1 MSGSARVFVS
11 YRREDTRH
19 VAGRLADRLVERFQ
33 VFMDMDTIEPGT
45 DFTDVIRR
53 AVNDCDVFLSVIGTQ
68 WTTVEDERGQRRL
81 DDPNDWVVAETAA
94 ALRRNAPVIPVLV
107 DGARMPARSELP
119 EALASLSSRQGMTL
133 RHESFSSD
141 VGRLIAAIDKRVRAT
156 STTAP
161 GSGQRPVAV
170 NPATV
175 EADYTAGL
183 AAFFAQRWDQAID
196 LFQRVL
202 SQQPDHQAAFDR
214 LAEARRHQQLTTWN
228 SQADRAAAEGRW
240 SDAVVLLENIRSLDP
255 DYPDLSR
262 RLQAAARLH
271 LAALYTTAGQAEA
284 AGRVNEAIQALEE
297 VARLDPAN
305 ADAARRLQALHA
317 RQAAWPPQSP
327 PTRSQPTPPQVAG
340 FAAPVMQPPPP
351 PGPPDQAALG
361 RSAPP
366 PQRKRFPVWIAAVV
380 AGLVIVAAVVSV
392 VLVNALQKGRNE
404 TIGVSVSASVSRGN
418 PTPTPTPTPSP
429 KTYNTSNLRTHIPT
443 DIRTSCAD
451 YAPPAGD
458 ALEIKLVAAL
468 RCEPTGTGVPGKV
481 WYFQFPDNAAMDT
494 AYAAYIRGNFT
505 KGNCTKNRQKMDFT
519 TTEKGKKLSGGLLH
533 CYEAD
538 GSATFAWTHDNL
550 HIVSF
555 ASDSDLSFA
564 AMKKWWEHAGP
575 YRQP

>member
-284 AGRVNEAIQALEE
+284 AGRVNEAI
-297 VARLDPAN
+297 RPW
-305 ADAARRLQALHA
+305 RR
-317 RQAAWPPQSP
+317 SP
-327 PTRSQPTPPQVAG
+327 GLTPPMPTQLAG
-340 FAAPVMQPPPP
+340 CKRCTLVRLRGRPNRRQPDPSRHRHRS
-351 PGPPDQAALG
+351 LG
-361 RSAPP
+361 SPRRSCSRHRLRDRQIRLLLARP
-366 PQRKRFPVWIAAVV
+366 RH
-380 AGLVIVAAVVSV
+380 LH
-392 VLVNALQKGRNE
+392 
-404 TIGVSVSASVSRGN
+404 SASVSRSGSR
-418 PTPTPTPTPSP
+418 PWSP
-429 KTYNTSNLRTHIPT
+429 
-443 DIRTSCAD
+443 
-451 YAPPAGD
+451 
-458 ALEIKLVAAL
+458 
-468 RCEPTGTGVPGKV
+468 
-481 WYFQFPDNAAMDT
+481 
-494 AYAAYIRGNFT
+494 
-505 KGNCTKNRQKMDFT
+505 
-519 TTEKGKKLSGGLLH
+519 
-533 CYEAD
+533 
-538 GSATFAWTHDNL
+538 
-550 HIVSF
+550 
-555 ASDSDLSFA
+555 DS
-564 AMKKWWEHAGP
+564 
-575 YRQP
+575 